1 VQRVSQ
7 TRESTKAQRLG
18 LMETI
23 DFQSFLGVPFG
34 DIIIDFAEL
43 ESSVLAG
50 KEFNFRFKRD
60 YRYFERKCIGFS
72 IRIDDKDIIQKIE
85 VYAFGHIDKPFYEL
99 FYDHYGLA
107 SEFLC

>member
-1 VQRVSQ
+1 MQRVSQ

-60 YRYFERKCIGFS
+60 YRYFERKCTGFS
-72 IRIDDKDIIQKIE
+72 IRIDDKDILLFEFISR
-85 VYAFGHIDKPFYEL
+85 VHSPPTTYHYHYYFYPH
-99 FYDHYGLA
+99 HYHWH
-107 SEFLC
+107 